1 MKKKIILIIL
11 ILLLT
16 GCSDYRELTDMAIVP
31 SFAIDY
37 KDNKYHVIVHVL
49 DAKKEDKKAEYETL
63 LKLNDNDYRRT
74 VLQIEY
80 EKGLANVTNK
90 TE

>member
-37 KDNKYHVIVHVL
+37 KDNKYHVI
-49 DAKKEDKKAEYETL
+49 
-63 LKLNDNDYRRT
+63 RR
-74 VLQIEY
+74 
-80 EKGLANVTNK
+80 EKRR
-90 TE
+90 